1 MNEGIR
7 LFIGALLFYI
17 IYRTLAGI
25 TDIIAY
31 PIYIL
36 ILTFVIYMF
45 IPDMANDSNAIKSNK
60 NQIGLISIIVIAFI
74 LLVSKFIVNGVT
86 FLIIIIIFALLIKNR
101 KIFQSFPAGLLLSSP
116 LYFINPIYFIFAF
129 FGFLSFWI
137 TNKINY

>member
-1 MNEGIR
+1 
-7 LFIGALLFYI
+7 
-17 IYRTLAGI
+17 
-25 TDIIAY
+25 
-31 PIYIL
+31 
-36 ILTFVIYMF
+36 
-45 IPDMANDSNAIKSNK
+45 
-60 NQIGLISIIVIAFI
+60 
-74 LLVSKFIVNGVT
+74 NGVT

>member
-129 FGFLSFWI
+129 VGFLSFWI
-137 TNKINY
+137 SNKLTN

>member
-74 LLVSKFIVNGVT
+74 FLISKFIITSVVT
-86 FLIIIIIFALLIKNR
+86 LLVIIIFGMLIKN
-101 KIFQSFPAGLLLSSP
+101 KNIFHSLPAGLLLSSP